1 MADGQWRA
9 EARHVTAERVVAA
22 GMGHEAVWEVLG
34 RHVEA
39 RNGPASAAKVG
50 RLPCMKLASASV

>member
-22 GMGHEAVWEVLG
+22 GMGHEAVWEVLAAG
-34 RHVEA
+34 TSRRA
-39 RNGPASAAKVG
+39 TGLPA
-50 RLPCMKLASASV
+50 PPKLGVYRV